1 VAISITMTKTNGF
14 SETFTADWDDA
25 VMNRFLEWAKAA
37 YPTIAQAEGA
47 GPGAVTSTPPT
58 NAQAARRAARG
69 FINGTKNSIRA
80 WEKQEAMKL
89 ADLEPAPIADAP
101 DVA

>member
-25 VMNRFLEWAKAA
+25 VMNRFLDWAKAA
-37 YPTIAQAEGA
+37 YPNNTGTG
-47 GPGAVTSTPPT
+47 GPGDPVVSTPPS
-58 NAQAARRAARG
+58 NAQAAKRAARG

-101 DVA
+101 AV